1 MWKSRHLE
9 EKEVKESRDQGVPW
23 IIYVNTKITKNQNR
37 EGSGEYKNKWGGGL
51 NSSENVKLRGTLQG
65 FTRNRLLCPPPLVG
79 RALSS

>member
-37 EGSGEYKNKWGGGL
+37 EGSGEYKNKWGGGA
-51 NSSENVKLRGTLQG
+51 KLFRECETE
-65 FTRNRLLCPPPLVG
+65 RNPAGLY
-79 RALSS
+79 